1 MASICR
7 SFKTS
12 FQNVTIFLI
21 AVFFAIAVKAESN
34 NEATEQQKDNIIN
47 YPNTTTLTSSAKHI
61 VVMDVATGKVL
72 LEKNA
77 YERMVPSSMTKIMTS
92 YIIEDKIQKGEVSLD
107 SQFIVSEKAWR
118 IQGSKTFVP
127 LGEMMSLKDIL
138 YGIII
143 QSGNDASI
151 VAAEGLY
158 GSEENFADAMNQK
171 AAELGMKDTHFV
183 NSSGWPAEN
192 HYSTAYDLAILSV
205 ALIKNHPEFY
215 HIYSIKDFTFG
226 KDLKGK
232 PITQGNRN
240 PLLYKDV
247 GCDGIKTGNT
257 EDGGYG
263 MVGSFVDN
271 GRRYIIVINGLNSM
285 KKRSEEALTVLQWV
299 KQNFTSKQFY
309 NKGDEVTDVDVWLGV
324 KDKVKL
330 IVAEDVSALV
340 TRTGANKAEVKID
353 IASPIKAP
361 LKAGDIVG
369 KIKVIVDNEVQE
381 VALLAKESIAQVGFF
396 TRIWRYICS
405 VF

>member
-1 MASICR
+1 MVSIYR

-12 FQNVTIFLI
+12 SHNVIIFLI
-21 AVFFAIAVKAESN
+21 TIFFALVVKAESN
-34 NEATEQQKDNIIN
+34 NELAEQQKDNIAY
-47 YPNTTTLTSSAKHI
+47 YPNTTALTSAAKQI
-61 VVMDVATGKVL
+61 IVMDAATGKIL

-77 YERMVPSSMTKIMTS
+77 YQRMAPSSMTKIMTS
-92 YIIEDKIQKGEVSLD
+92 YIIEDKIQKGEATLD
-107 SQFIVSEKAWR
+107 SQFVVSEKAWR

-127 LGEMMSLKDIL
+127 LGETMSLKDIL
-138 YGIII
+138 YGIVI

-158 GSEENFADAMNQK
+158 DSEENFADAMNQK
-171 AAELGMKDTHFV
+171 AVELGMKDTHFV

-226 KDLKGK
+226 KDLKGN

-257 EDGGYG
+257 EEGGYG
-263 MVGSFVDN
+263 MVASCLDN

-285 KKRSEEALTVLQWV
+285 KKRSEEALTILQWV
-299 KQNFTSKQFY
+299 KQNFTTKQFY
-309 NKGDEVTDVDVWLGV
+309 NKGDEVAEADVWSGV

-330 IVAEDVSALV
+330 IAAENVSAHI
-340 TRTGANKAEVKID
+340 TRAGANKAEIKMD
-353 IASPIKAP
+353 IAPRLNAPI
-361 LKAGDIVG
+361 KAGDIVG
-369 KIKVIVDNEVQE
+369 KIKIIVDNNTEE
-381 VALLAKESIAQVGFF
+381 VALLAKESIDQVGFF

-405 VF
+405 IF